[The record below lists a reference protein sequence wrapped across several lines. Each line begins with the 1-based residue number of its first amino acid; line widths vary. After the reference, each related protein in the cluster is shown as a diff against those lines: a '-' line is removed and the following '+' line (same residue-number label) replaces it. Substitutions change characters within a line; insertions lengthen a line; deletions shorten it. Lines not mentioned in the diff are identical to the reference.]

1 MELAVLI
8 FLSIKYSEKALPTK
22 YIKNRFDNKLVYKS
36 RISKMPQQE
45 VGAEKTEENIRLM
58 DT

>member
-8 FLSIKYSEKALPTK
+8 FLSIKYSEKALPTQ
-22 YIKNRFDNKLVYKS
+22 YIKNRLDNKLVYKS
-36 RISKMPQQE
+36 WISKMPQQE
-45 VGAEKTEENIRLM
+45 VGDEKTEENIRLM